1 MEIYFTIR
9 HMVTLIIMC
18 SGEARDLMSPS
29 YVLEKIKDLQR
40 TNVPEQFLDDINMQK
55 FRNYASVF
63 GMDWNSQRDYSDL
76 PAERRCFD
84 EITGTAKPEF
94 IPVGS
99 E

>member
-18 SGEARDLMSPS
+18 GGVDVSGPN
-29 YVLEKIKDLQR
+29 YVLEKIRDLQR
-40 TNVPEQFLDDINMQK
+40 TSVPEQFLDDENLCQ
-55 FRNYASVF
+55 FRLYAERH
-63 GMDWNSQRDYSDL
+63 GLDWNSQRDYMKL

-94 IPVGS
+94 IPVGDS
-99 E
+99 